1 MKIKSRITVRSEEE
15 AINNAIKQGLMKD
28 SNNHKYLY
36 SKLYKLD
43 NEWHDIF
50 LNLSTNHNESV
61 RVEKWI
67 DDSEK

>member
-50 LNLSTNHNESV
+50 FFFKPVSTILSVTFAMSSTIN
-61 RVEKWI
+61 
-67 DDSEK
+67 